1 MSGGDWTVGFHA
13 VESALR
19 SGRPIETVW
28 LQEGR
33 RDGRMRALERL
44 ARSAGAS
51 IRRVSAREL
60 AEIAG
65 GTPHN
70 GCAARGAPVAW
81 APLEACIKPE
91 GEAARLVLLDG
102 VTDPHNLGAV
112 VRSAAAFAVDGVIV
126 AGPSVPPLGGAAAK
140 AAAGHL
146 ERVPL
151 VRATVAG
158 DVLARLQGEGYWTL
172 GAEAGGQDV
181 AEIDPTHRWVLCLG
195 AEAKGLRAKTRSRID
210 ERVSIPMDPA
220 VESLNLSVAAGVL
233 MYGLVRFGG
242 RPKKA

>member
-51 IRRVSAREL
+51 IRRVSAQEL
-60 AEIAG
+60 AEISG

-112 VRSAAAFAVDGVIV
+112 IRSVQ
-126 AGPSVPPLGGAAAK
+126 S
-140 AAAGHL
+140 
-146 ERVPL
+146 
-151 VRATVAG
+151 
-158 DVLARLQGEGYWTL
+158 QS
-172 GAEAGGQDV
+172 
-181 AEIDPTHRWVLCLG
+181 C
-195 AEAKGLRAKTRSRID
+195 
-210 ERVSIPMDPA
+210 
-220 VESLNLSVAAGVL
+220 
-233 MYGLVRFGG
+233 
-242 RPKKA
+242 